1 VSSLIMK
8 CITFTLLFL
17 ISFAFHTL
25 NFTKYY
31 LESRGCHAN

>member
-17 ISFAFHTL
+17 ISFASHTL
-25 NFTKYY
+25 NSTKY
-31 LESRGCHAN
+31 LESRGCHAS